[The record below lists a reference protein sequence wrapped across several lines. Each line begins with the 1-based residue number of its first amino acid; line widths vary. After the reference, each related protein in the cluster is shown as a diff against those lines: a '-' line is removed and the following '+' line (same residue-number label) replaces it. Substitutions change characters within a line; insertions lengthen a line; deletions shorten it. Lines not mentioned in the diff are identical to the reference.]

1 MAFPYVIEAY
11 IGTVPNYLECS
22 NIQTKKKITIIMTSA
37 VYKIELQLQ
46 VKPRCQADTLGQICQ
61 SKDKAIVS

>member
-1 MAFPYVIEAY
+1 
-11 IGTVPNYLECS
+11 
-22 NIQTKKKITIIMTSA
+22 MTSA

-61 SKDKAIVS
+61 SKDKAIVSRLTSSWLKIGSCIYFS

>member
-1 MAFPYVIEAY
+1 
-11 IGTVPNYLECS
+11 
-22 NIQTKKKITIIMTSA
+22 MTSA

-46 VKPRCQADTLGQICQ
+46 AKPRCQADTLGQICQ

>member
-1 MAFPYVIEAY
+1 
-11 IGTVPNYLECS
+11 
-22 NIQTKKKITIIMTSA
+22 MTSA